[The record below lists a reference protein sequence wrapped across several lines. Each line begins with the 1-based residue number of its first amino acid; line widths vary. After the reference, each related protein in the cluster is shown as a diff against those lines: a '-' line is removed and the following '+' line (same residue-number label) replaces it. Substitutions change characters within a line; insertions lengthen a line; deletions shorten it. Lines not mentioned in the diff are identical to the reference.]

1 MAEDHSVEGRPL
13 EDSELVALAQRG
25 DVNAYEE
32 LVRRHQDV
40 AFRTAYLVTGNSADA
55 EDVAQDAFV
64 KAYYALARVRPGAP
78 FRPWLLRIVAN
89 EACNRRRAAGR
100 RSALVLRAGES
111 LPTDDAAPS
120 PDVVAIAR
128 ERRALL
134 LRALNDLREEDR
146 LAIAYR
152 FFLDLS
158 ESEMAQAM
166 GCPRGT
172 VKSRLSRALG
182 RLRAIV
188 GADGD
193 DGSPRPMGSHDARV
207 QKEKAHG

>member
-32 LVRRHQDV
+32 LVRRYQEI
-40 AFRTAYLVTGNSADA
+40 AFRTAYLVVGNSADA
-55 EDVAQDAFV
+55 EDVAQEAFV
-64 KAYYALARVRPGAP
+64 KAYYALSRVRPGAP

-100 RSALVLRAGES
+100 RAALVLRAGEH

-120 PDVVAIAR
+120 PDVEAIAR
-128 ERRALL
+128 EQRALL
-134 LRALNDLREEDR
+134 LRALSDLREEDR

-152 FFLDLS
+152 YFLDLS
-158 ESEMAQAM
+158 ESEMAEAM

-182 RLRAIV
+182 RLRSLL
-188 GADGD
+188 GEMSGD
-193 DGSPRPMGSHDARV
+193 LDARRLAGRDAGARKGEV
-207 QKEKAHG
+207 HG